1 MTERGAAVRE
11 GCPDAAEEA
20 RTAILAER
28 RAARKQAGGLSQSRS
43 GRVAS

>member
-11 GCPDAAEEA
+11 GCPDAAEGA

-28 RAARKQAGGLSQSRS
+28 RAARKQAGGLSQSRL